1 MTAKAGSARRVAA
14 LAVGTIAASTTVQP
28 ALAQEPSAETQ
39 SPSTSDELRALL
51 ATLPAEYQKNVTIDD
66 NGWIRYAQ
74 RAPLPESTV
83 YTIKG
88 EVVDGDCHF
97 QSTNGPAVSAG
108 LVERSIA
115 LNPDTCKVVI
125 ERGLLTPEL
134 DAYSAGSKT
143 APAQV
148 EAPAGSNTAPAQ
160 AQAPAAPNGD
170 ASVMGTCCFRSGN
183 QTGGSNQPLDNY
195 RWAQHRTWWE
205 EPAQQ
210 SVGSIRVFVG
220 WKSSSDCAGVDTSR
234 HRVEWN
240 WLANTGWSLHDDS
253 WSHTNTCAGVSTI
266 ASARFS
272 NGVFPACVGFD
283 AHVHMSSTAISGQ
296 ASGKYNMSWDSWLE
310 SERACIE
317 LLSWHRSHR
326 YTEPFE
332 V

>member
-1 MTAKAGSARRVAA
+1 MTAKVGSARRVAA
-14 LAVGTIAASTTVQP
+14 LAVGTIAASSTVQP

-39 SPSTSDELRALL
+39 STADELRALL
-51 ATLPAEYQKNVTIDD
+51 ATLPAEYQDNVKIDD

-97 QSTNGPAVSAG
+97 QSTNGPAVTAG

-115 LNPDTCKVVI
+115 LNPDTCEVVI
-125 ERGLLTPEL
+125 ERGLLTEEL

-143 APAQV
+143 V
-148 EAPAGSNTAPAQ
+148 SAQ
-160 AQAPAAPNGD
+160 AETPASSSGD
-170 ASVMGTCCFRSGN
+170 ATAMGTCCFESGN
-183 QTGGSNQPLDNY
+183 QTGGVGQPFDDY

-210 SVGSIRVFVG
+210 NVGSIRVFVG

-253 WSHTNTCAGVSTI
+253 WTHTNSCAGVSTI

-272 NGVFPACVGFD
+272 NGVFPACLGFD
-283 AHVHMSSTAISGQ
+283 AHVHMDSTAISGQ
-296 ASGKYNMSWDSWLE
+296 ASGKYAMSWDSWLE
-310 SERACIE
+310 SERGCIE
-317 LLSWHRSHR
+317 LLSWHRSHD
-326 YTEPFE
+326 YTQPFE

>member
-1 MTAKAGSARRVAA
+1 MTAKVASARRVAA
-14 LAVGTIAASTTVQP
+14 LAVGTIAASSTVQP
-28 ALAQEPSAETQ
+28 ALAQEPPVETQ
-39 SPSTSDELRALL
+39 STTDELRALL

-97 QSTNGPAVSAG
+97 QSTNGPAVAAG

-125 ERGLLTPEL
+125 ERGLLTEEL
-134 DAYSAGSKT
+134 DADPAGSKT
-143 APAQV
+143 A
-148 EAPAGSNTAPAQ
+148 SAQ
-160 AQAPAAPNGD
+160 AEAPAAPSGG
-170 ASVMGTCCFRSGN
+170 STVMDTCCFESGN
-183 QTGGSNQPLDNY
+183 QTGGTGQPLDDY

-220 WKSSSDCAGVDTSR
+220 WKSSSDCAGVATSS

-240 WLANTGWSLHDDS
+240 WLANTGWSRHDDS
-253 WSHTNTCAGVSTI
+253 WNSANTCSGVSTI
-266 ASARFS
+266 ASARYS
-272 NGVFPACVGFD
+272 NGVFPACAGVD
-283 AHVHMSSTAISGQ
+283 VHVHMDSTAISGQ
-296 ASGKYNMSWDSWLE
+296 ASGKYAMSWDSWLE
-310 SERACIE
+310 SEHFCMG